1 MIKINLL
8 PHAKRAKTSDT
19 EKQIILFALLAG
31 IIMTGIIA
39 AGIWSKGKVSRLKE
53 TVQEKQVHRQ
63 VLLSRVGRMNRLQKD
78 FEEIQSNIWAIREI
92 RLLQQL
98 PVRYVDEV
106 VRHLPADKIWFENL
120 NLCRDGLLDIRG
132 VALDNQAFA
141 GFIDEIRASPYV
153 RTVSTQRTLSRQIQG
168 LDLVEFQFLVR
179 AGPVIARQDD
189 AIHED

>member
-63 VLLSRVGRMNRLQKD
+63 ALLSRVGRMNRLQKD

-106 VRHLPADKIWFENL
+106 VRHLPADMIWFENL
-120 NLCRDGLLDIRG
+120 NLSREGFLDIRG

-141 GFIDEIRASPYV
+141 GFIDELRASPYV
-153 RTVSTQRTLSRQIQG
+153 RTVSTQRTLSRQVQG

-179 AGPVIARQDD
+179 AGPVISRQDD
-189 AIHED
+189 AVHED

>member
-31 IIMTGIIA
+31 IIMAGIVA
-39 AGIWSKGKVSRLKE
+39 AGIWSKGKVSRLEE
-53 TVQEKQVHRQ
+53 TVQEKQVQRQ

-78 FEEIQSNIWAIREI
+78 FEEIQSNIRAIREI

-98 PVRYVDEV
+98 PVRYIDEL
-106 VRHLPADKIWFENL
+106 VRHLPADMIWFENL
-120 NLCRDGLLDIRG
+120 NLSREGFLDIRG

-141 GFIDEIRASPYV
+141 GFIDELRASPYV
-153 RTVSTQRTLSRQIQG
+153 RTVSTQRTLSRQVQG

-179 AGPVIARQDD
+179 AGPVISRQDD
-189 AIHED
+189 AVHED